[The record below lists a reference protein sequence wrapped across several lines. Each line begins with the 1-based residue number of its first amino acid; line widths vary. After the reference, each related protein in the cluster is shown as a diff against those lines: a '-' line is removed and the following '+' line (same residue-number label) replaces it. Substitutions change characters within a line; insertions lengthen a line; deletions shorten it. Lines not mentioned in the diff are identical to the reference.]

1 MNGDDGEA
9 AVDVEWA
16 SASAP
21 SAAIVLASCADTN
34 TNFGGFIAIQN
45 LLTGR
50 QRPPAII
57 SISYLESESFLGSSF
72 NAYIN
77 QLYQLAVLQ
86 GVTIFTAAGDA
97 GADTSD
103 QFALAAEGGINV
115 SGFASTPYDVA
126 VGGTDYGDAYLGMT
140 SSYWSATNGTY
151 YNSALSYIPE
161 IPWNDSCAS
170 QLITNALGFT
180 QSYGPSGSCNSA
192 VGEEFF
198 LGVVGGSGGPSACAY
213 GNPTI
218 AGVVGG
224 NCRGY
229 KKPLFQ
235 YLVYGNPADGV
246 RDVPD
251 VSLFAGNG
259 VWGHYYVICYSDPTP
274 GFGGTPCVGAPDGWS
289 GGGGTSF
296 AAPILGGIQAI
307 INQTSEPY
315 QGNPDFVYYALAGLE
330 YGFKGNS
337 SCNST
342 LGNQT
347 SPNCIFYD
355 VTLGD
360 NDVNCLPLVVDGT
373 TLGSFNCYYDGAT
386 NGVLSTSTKS
396 YKPAYVTG
404 KGYDYPSGI
413 GTVNAYN
420 LARNWPG
427 SKLRTRGS
435 VLRSAESYGTPARY
449 FLAGVVFLRRD
460 GEGASVLCRRAQ

>member
-1 MNGDDGEA
+1 MWEEA
-9 AVDVEWA
+9 AV
-16 SASAP
+16 
-21 SAAIVLASCADTN
+21 LARARTE
-34 TNFGGFIAIQN
+34 TRRF
-45 LLTGR
+45 
-50 QRPPAII
+50 
-57 SISYLESESFLGSSF
+57 
-72 NAYIN
+72 
-77 QLYQLAVLQ
+77 
-86 GVTIFTAAGDA
+86 
-97 GADTSD
+97 
-103 QFALAAEGGINV
+103 
-115 SGFASTPYDVA
+115 
-126 VGGTDYGDAYLGMT
+126 
-140 SSYWSATNGTY
+140 
-151 YNSALSYIPE
+151 
-161 IPWNDSCAS
+161 
-170 QLITNALGFT
+170 
-180 QSYGPSGSCNSA
+180 
-192 VGEEFF
+192 
-198 LGVVGGSGGPSACAY
+198 
-213 GNPTI
+213 

-229 KKPLFQ
+229 RKPLFQ

-360 NDVNCLPLVVDGT
+360 NNVNCLPLVVDGT

-386 NGVLSTSTKS
+386 NGVLSTSTTS
-396 YKPAYVTG
+396 YKPAFVTR
-404 KGYDYPSGI
+404 PAMTIQAASGQSTPTTWRET
-413 GTVNAYN
+413 GREASC
-420 LARNWPG
+420 G
-427 SKLRTRGS
+427 TRGNF
-435 VLRSAESYGTPARY
+435 LDRSRFTGRPREINSRAP
-449 FLAGVVFLRRD
+449 FFC
-460 GEGASVLCRRAQ
+460 GEA